1 MAVADGVGVES
12 RGRAW
17 GVVAA
22 FGATVVFGLLLLV
35 VFEPDVQQ
43 ASPAELVERQDAAL
57 FVGGA
62 ACAVAA
68 VVRAIRELR

>member
-17 GVVAA
+17 GVIAS
-22 FGATVVFGLLLLV
+22 FGATVVFGLLLV
-35 VFEPDVQQ
+35 GFETDVQQ
-43 ASPAELVERQDAAL
+43 ASPAEFVERQDAAL